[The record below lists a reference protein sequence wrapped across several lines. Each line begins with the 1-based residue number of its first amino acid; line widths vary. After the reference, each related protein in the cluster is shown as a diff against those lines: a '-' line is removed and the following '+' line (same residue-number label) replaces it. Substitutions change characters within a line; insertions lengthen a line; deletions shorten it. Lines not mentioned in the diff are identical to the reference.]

1 MFLLQ
6 YVHYHTLPLLLV
18 LMVFFDRE
26 RYSVSEDA
34 GVARI
39 TVRSTKPHT
48 LRYTVIVTAADGT
61 AASEFFTQS
70 LNGTTVQHKLWDVGK
85 ILLSTQHITI
95 ESIICPLSL
104 CCLDSSHICSTVC
117 MYVCM
122 YVCMCHINM
131 NLEYD

>member
-1 MFLLQ
+1 MFVYMCVYVCKIDWCNFLLQ
-6 YVHYHTLPLLLV
+6 YVPFHTLPLLLV

-39 TVRSTKPHT
+39 TVRSTKPHK

-70 LNGTTVQHKLWDVGK
+70 LN
-85 ILLSTQHITI
+85 
-95 ESIICPLSL
+95 
-104 CCLDSSHICSTVC
+104 
-117 MYVCM
+117 
-122 YVCMCHINM
+122 
-131 NLEYD
+131 